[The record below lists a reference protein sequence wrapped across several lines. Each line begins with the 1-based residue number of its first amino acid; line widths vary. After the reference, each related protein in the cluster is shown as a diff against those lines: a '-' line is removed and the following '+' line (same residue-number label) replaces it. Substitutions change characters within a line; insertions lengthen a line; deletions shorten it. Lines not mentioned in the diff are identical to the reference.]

1 MIRYFLI
8 FQYLTKKFMVNF
20 TESIFQITKG
30 NNKITSFLVSMI
42 DDIGESFSVF
52 LTTRNVVPKS
62 LLNITFDVL
71 IFSNKVIKSLSDDG
85 CEDFRHNRLQ
95 HY

>member
-1 MIRYFLI
+1 
-8 FQYLTKKFMVNF
+8 MVNF

-42 DDIGESFSVF
+42 DDTGESFSVF

-71 IFSNKVIKSLSDDG
+71 IFSNKVIKSMSDDG

>member
-1 MIRYFLI
+1 
-8 FQYLTKKFMVNF
+8 MVNF

-30 NNKITSFLVSMI
+30 NNKITSFLVSMT

-71 IFSNKVIKSLSDDG
+71 IFSNKVIKSMSDDG

>member
-1 MIRYFLI
+1 
-8 FQYLTKKFMVNF
+8 MVNF

-42 DDIGESFSVF
+42 DDIGESFTVF

>member
-1 MIRYFLI
+1 
-8 FQYLTKKFMVNF
+8 MVNF

-52 LTTRNVVPKS
+52 LTTQNVVPKS

>member
-1 MIRYFLI
+1 
-8 FQYLTKKFMVNF
+8 MVNF

-30 NNKITSFLVSMI
+30 NNKITSFLVSMT

-52 LTTRNVVPKS
+52 LTTPNVVPKS

-71 IFSNKVIKSLSDDG
+71 IFSNKVIKSMSDDG